1 MSEKTGISWT
11 DHTFN
16 PWWGCTKVSPG
27 CKNCYAETFSARY
40 GHDIWGPGKERR
52 TFGAKHWAEPMKWDD
67 AAARDG
73 VRRRVFCASMADV
86 FDPEAPA
93 EERALLWPLIRLTPN
108 LDWLLL
114 TKRPEL
120 AAGMLPKDWGDGYPN
135 VWLGTSV
142 ENQEYADERIPV
154 LLNIPARIRFL
165 SVEPLL
171 GPVDLSR
178 FMGAPGPDGHCARCG
193 AVTFDLEA
201 GDHECPP
208 GFGPTVDWVIVGGE
222 SGANRRPMQ
231 LEWASAVKHLCDG
244 AGVAFWFK
252 QIGAFKSGQGEDA
265 LGKVY
270 HELPAVAR

>member
-1 MSEKTGISWT
+1 MSERTGISWT

-52 TFGAKHWAEPMKWDD
+52 TFGAKHWREPMKWDD

-93 EERALLWPLIRLTPN
+93 EERALLWPLIHETPN

-120 AAGMLPKDWGDGYPN
+120 AASMLPKDWGDGYPN

-142 ENQEYADERIPV
+142 ENQEYADIRIPQ
-154 LLNIPARIRFL
+154 LLRIPARVRFL

-171 GPVDLSR
+171 GPVELDECCWMAP
-178 FMGAPGPDGHCARCG
+178 MGDQP
-193 AVTFDLEA
+193 VI
-201 GDHECPP
+201 
-208 GFGPTVDWVIVGGE
+208 DWIIVGGE

-231 LEWASAVKHLCDG
+231 LEWAADIQKQC
-244 AGVAFWFK
+244 AGIGTAFWFK

-270 HELPAVAR
+270 HELPGVPR